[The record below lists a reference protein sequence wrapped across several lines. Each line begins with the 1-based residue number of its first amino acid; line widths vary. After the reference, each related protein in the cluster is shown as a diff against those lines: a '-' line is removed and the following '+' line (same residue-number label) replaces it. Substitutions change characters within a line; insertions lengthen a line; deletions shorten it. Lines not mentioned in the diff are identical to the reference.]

1 MSEQVAAYEVL
12 PGPGTR
18 VRERRAPVTRG
29 PRVGTV
35 EKSIGTPPGCVAVR
49 WDGDPSGAQPWC
61 MRLDT
66 LLPERD
72 TPKYAPERELAPG
85 IVVQD
90 DTCDGSP
97 RIAGT
102 RLGTDAI
109 AFYWRREVV
118 EGHKPAAAY
127 RRVAE
132 TYGTSIY
139 DVHNAVL
146 FDAGVRAEKERR
158 RAKRQRR
165 AKGTRN
171 EPETGQGDTGAGE
184 TRTDTDT
191 LRLARAALAVLPI
204 VKEYEDTRSEEW
216 PCLGHAL
223 WLLESA
229 ESGAVSRREPHD

>member
-184 TRTDTDT
+184 TRTD
-191 LRLARAALAVLPI
+191 RHPSPGACSACGIANRQGIRGYAQRGVALFGTRIVAV
-204 VKEYEDTRSEEW
+204 
-216 PCLGHAL
+216 
-223 WLLESA
+223 
-229 ESGAVSRREPHD
+229 RERGDRGKGTA